1 MPDSALAPL
10 DKLDPN
16 EAWQPWQPDDKQP
29 FDLKWAGHLYRRAA
43 FGASLGELQDAVKR
57 GLPATLD
64 RLLQGDPKA
73 PAFDA
78 TLARLGKTIAG
89 RDNAHELRGWWL
101 YRMLHS
107 PHPLREKMTLFW
119 HNHFATS
126 IVKVQSTTLMAV
138 QNELLRKHALGKFR
152 PFLLEMSQD
161 PAMLLWLDSNSNVK
175 GKPNENY
182 ARELM
187 ELFSLGVG
195 RYAEKDIREAA
206 RAFTGWHTENDVYT
220 FKADEHDA
228 GPKTVL
234 GQNGNW
240 DGGDVVRIV
249 LDQPAAPLFLVRKLY
264 QYLVSENAQ
273 PPDAFLQPLADTF
286 RKNDF
291 DIALLVRSILASRHF
306 YSAHAFRQRIKSPV
320 EFTIGCALA
329 AVPARPI
336 SVPPEAMIDRLEAM
350 GQVLFAP
357 PNVKGW
363 PGSKAWLNTST
374 VLARHNFAEG
384 VTSGAVWK
392 VQPRRGRDDFEVPA
406 EAIVDEKEGV
416 VKPKPPPPDAKWDV
430 AQIVKSEKVTE
441 PAAIVD
447 LLMSVFLPGGVGPA
461 VRDKLVNYVA
471 EGKPQGEALDWRV
484 RETAHAIMTLPEYE
498 LA

>member
-1 MPDSALAPL
+1 MADSALAPL

-16 EAWQPWQPDDKQP
+16 DAWQPWQPDDKQP
-29 FDLKWAGHLYRRAA
+29 WDLKWAGHLYRRAT
-43 FGASLGELQDAVKR
+43 FGASHTELQDAVKR

-64 RLLQGDPKA
+64 LLLQGDAKA
-73 PAFDA
+73 AAFDA

-89 RDNAHELRGWWL
+89 RENAHELRGWWL

-107 PHPLREKMTLFW
+107 PYPLREKMTLFW

-126 IVKVQSTTLMAV
+126 VVKVASTVLMAQ

-161 PAMLLWLDSNSNVK
+161 PAMLVWLDSNGNVK

-195 RYAEKDIREAA
+195 HYTEKDIREAA
-206 RAFTGWHTENDVYT
+206 RAFTGWHTDNDA
-220 FKADEHDA
+220 FAFRADEHDG

-234 GQNGNW
+234 GQSGNW

-249 LDQPAAPLFLVRKLY
+249 LEQPATPLFLVRKLY
-264 QYLVSENAQ
+264 HFLVSENAQ
-273 PPDAFLQPLADTF
+273 PSDAFLQPLADGL
-286 RKNDF
+286 RKSDF
-291 DIALLVRSILASRHF
+291 DLALVLRAILQSRHF

-320 EFTIGCALA
+320 EFALGAAIA

-336 SVPPEAMIDRLEAM
+336 PVPPEAMVDRLEAM

-363 PGSKAWLNTST
+363 PGGKAWLNTST

-384 VTSGAVWK
+384 VTAGTAWK
-392 VQPRRGRDDFEVPA
+392 VQPRRGRNEFEEPETV
-406 EAIVDEKEGV
+406 EKDSVE
-416 VKPKPPPPDAKWDV
+416 KPKKTQPPPDTKWDV
-430 AQIVKSEKVTE
+430 AELVKKEKVTE

-447 LLMSVFLPGGVGPA
+447 LLTNVFLPGGVSPA

-471 EGKPQGEALDWRV
+471 DGKPQGEALDWRV